1 MTGTALVSGGKDSVY
16 SAYVAECQG
25 IAVDELLTLRPSN
38 PESWMFHTPN
48 LDVVPVQAAA
58 WGKAH
63 RFVEVPDEGEAA
75 ETAALARA
83 LSGASGWVIAGAI
96 ASAYQ
101 WSRLHD
107 VCQRLGRPVFAPLWG
122 KDGRRVVEEEIGAGL
137 DIRLAHLAA
146 EPLTPELLGERLDRT
161 MLDELERRSRDRRA
175 FHLAGEGGEYETLV
189 VGAPFWNG
197 RIEWK
202 ASETRVDSG
211 VSDLAVRT
219 PYLVPHPPAGG
230 AP

>member
-1 MTGTALVSGGKDSVY
+1 MTGTALLSGGKDSVY
-16 SAYVAECQG
+16 SAYLADCQG
-25 IAVDELLTLRPSN
+25 ITVDELLTLRPSN
-38 PESWMFHTPN
+38 PDSWMFHTPN

-63 RFVEVPDEGEAA
+63 RFVEIPGEGEDA
-75 ETAALARA
+75 ETEALTRA

-101 WSRLHD
+101 WSRLHR
-107 VCQRLGRPVFAPLWG
+107 VCEGLGRPVYAPLWG

-146 EPLTPELLGERLDRT
+146 EPLTPELLGQSLDRT
-161 MLDELERRSRDRRA
+161 MLDELERRSRERRA

-189 VGAPFWNG
+189 VGAPFWHG
-197 RIEWK
+197 RIGWRT
-202 ASETRVDSG
+202 SENRVESG
-211 VSDLAVRT
+211 VSDLAVRGAH
-219 PYLVPHPPAGG
+219 LVVDPPGG
-230 AP
+230 RAP